1 MVRPSC
7 SQLAAVCASDRTG
20 RRGRADPRGEERAG
34 DSGAARPCGGGE
46 AGETGAAPAR
56 GDGGGG
62 ETGAARACGDGEA
75 GETRAAP
82 ACGAG
87 GASETV
93 TAPASC
99 ESPDIGV
106 FLQAGVVWVSR
117 GARQG
122 VAGVVWVSCGAR
134 QGVAGWS
141 GFHAAPDRGRRGWSG
156 FHAKLEGDRRG
167 WSGFHRG
174 SDKGQGRRELG
185 SGCDEETGT
194 CSGRR
199 FSECLACGETHH
211 NGSGGGPRCAR
222 RRRAR
227 LFPRRSVPRIASVRA
242 ETPWMRRMRARPRV
256 SR

>member
-1 MVRPSC
+1 MKPGPPVP
-7 SQLAAVCASDRTG
+7 AAWEGVVQPGPPVLVVMEGVVKPGPPVPAVTEGLVKPGPPLLRVNRRILVFFF
-20 RRGRADPRGEERAG
+20 RRGWSGFHAVPDRGWR
-34 DSGAARPCGGGE
+34 
-46 AGETGAAPAR
+46 
-56 GDGGGG
+56 
-62 ETGAARACGDGEA
+62 
-75 GETRAAP
+75 
-82 ACGAG
+82 
-87 GASETV
+87 
-93 TAPASC
+93 
-99 ESPDIGV
+99 
-106 FLQAGVVWVSR
+106 
-117 GARQG
+117 
-122 VAGVVWVSCGAR
+122 
-134 QGVAGWS
+134 GWS

>member
-1 MVRPSC
+1 MRQKASSAIRCIRTDGCWFGSSRGSANSSAKTRPAETNRQ
-7 SQLAAVCASDRTG
+7 QLAYRPVVKPGPPLSVVLGALVKPGPPLLRVNRRIVVFFF
-20 RRGRADPRGEERAG
+20 RRGRSGFHAVPDRGWR
-34 DSGAARPCGGGE
+34 
-46 AGETGAAPAR
+46 
-56 GDGGGG
+56 
-62 ETGAARACGDGEA
+62 
-75 GETRAAP
+75 
-82 ACGAG
+82 
-87 GASETV
+87 
-93 TAPASC
+93 
-99 ESPDIGV
+99 
-106 FLQAGVVWVSR
+106 
-117 GARQG
+117 
-122 VAGVVWVSCGAR
+122 
-134 QGVAGWS
+134 GWS

>member
-1 MVRPSC
+1 MVVGLVP
-7 SQLAAVCASDRTG
+7 AA
-20 RRGRADPRGEERAG
+20 
-34 DSGAARPCGGGE
+34 
-46 AGETGAAPAR
+46 
-56 GDGGGG
+56 
-62 ETGAARACGDGEA
+62 
-75 GETRAAP
+75 
-82 ACGAG
+82 
-87 GASETV
+87 
-93 TAPASC
+93 
-99 ESPDIGV
+99 
-106 FLQAGVVWVSR
+106 
-117 GARQG
+117 GARTLRLRRAPHQQT
-122 VAGVVWVSCGAR
+122 VNNSAYRPVVKPGPPLSTALDGLVKPGPPLLR
-134 QGVAGWS
+134 VNRRILV
-141 GFHAAPDRGRRGWSG
+141 FFFRRGWSG